1 MFLYKVGTQELFQKR
16 KIWGLSLLKKHS
28 QFLIF
33 NKVFYCYMAKPGA
46 NNRKVL
52 ENIFPQKLLRERK
65 L

>member
-1 MFLYKVGTQELFQKR
+1 MFLYKVSTQELFQKR
-16 KIWGLSLLKKHS
+16 KIWGLSLLKKQS

-33 NKVFYCYMAKPGA
+33 

-52 ENIFPQKLLRERK
+52 ENIFTQKLLQERK

>member
-1 MFLYKVGTQELFQKR
+1 MFLYKVSTQELFQKR

-33 NKVFYCYMAKPGA
+33 KKVFYCDMAKPGT
-46 NNRKVL
+46 NNRNVL
-52 ENIFPQKLLRERK
+52 ENIFTQKLLRERK

>member
-1 MFLYKVGTQELFQKR
+1 MFLYKVSTQELFQKR
-16 KIWGLSLLKKHS
+16 KIWGLSLLKKQS

-33 NKVFYCYMAKPGA
+33 NKVFYCGMAKLGT

-52 ENIFPQKLLRERK
+52 ENIFTQKLLQERK